1 MRKCALFK
9 TKGNHL
15 CATGKTSV
23 GQLPLPPSKLPS
35 SSNGARCFRCAV
47 QSSRLFSMVHVYVT
61 SPSIPHNHQRFEN
74 VSDRR
79 QRMAPKGEWC
89 FGTTLHVFHGGRAD
103 IGDFSNKRAV
113 GMASVARKVSPP
125 RHMYALTLSTL
136 LFLFASVFPWRRTC
150 FANGSSLSHQQTYYA
165 PMSTVLLSSGEPPL
179 QSTTINMREVISIHI
194 GQSGTASYEMRVPAA
209 PPLAD
214 TASSIHP
221 TE

>member
-15 CATGKTSV
+15 CATGKASV
-23 GQLPLPPSKLPS
+23 GQLPPPPSKLPS

-103 IGDFSNKRAV
+103 IGDFNNKRAV

-150 FANGSSLSHQQTYYA
+150 FANGSSLSHQQTYIYYA
-165 PMSTVLLSSGEPPL
+165 PMSTVLLSSGEPPHNQHARGDL
-179 QSTTINMREVISIHI
+179 HPL